1 MPVRLVVK
9 AGLTDRK
16 EYVLEPGKV
25 YVIGRSRDADVVV
38 KDQRTSRRHC
48 TIAQGTEGAW
58 AITDKQSS
66 NGTYVN
72 RQRVTSRPLCDGD
85 TVQVGKATFE
95 VVVRVGGAEAAGPQL
110 DAPQA
115 AAGGVHIPAEPLLA
129 NVAPQAPAAS
139 AEPKAPTPPVPEDA
153 QPTVRMKESAPPP
166 APAAEPEPQAPPA
179 AAQPPGAAQDG
190 ALDEELQN
198 LFDFLDRIDGGDG
211 GGAAAE
217 PALARQEAH
226 APEPPSGE
234 PNEQQARD
242 DDGVL
247 FPLVDKDKASAGQDA
262 QSEAPSEKHEGEEGD
277 LLNFLRKKKQQP

>member
-166 APAAEPEPQAPPA
+166 APAAEP
-179 AAQPPGAAQDG
+179 
-190 ALDEELQN
+190 
-198 LFDFLDRIDGGDG
+198 
-211 GGAAAE
+211 
-217 PALARQEAH
+217 ALARQEAH

-234 PNEQQARD
+234 PKEQQARD